1 MTGGME
7 PGWMWA
13 IGLIVFAVGIACGAG
28 LVLLLSGSSRRAAEL
43 QDKLDRLQQEFSAYR
58 DQVEQ
63 HFRKTSE
70 LVQTMTESYRNVYEH
85 LATGS
90 QALCQDPVSTPQL
103 DIPKNAML
111 DTDSSENSAEAE
123 PAGTDNDMFSDAET
137 DTLDELGDAG
147 LGDAPRVPKLDGL
160 YGETRTTP
168 QPPSA

>member
-1 MTGGME
+1 MTSGME
-7 PGWMWA
+7 SGWMWA

-28 LVLLLSGSSRRAAEL
+28 LVLALSGSGRRAAEL
-43 QDKLDRLQQEFSAYR
+43 QDKLDRLQQEFAAYR

-103 DIPKNAML
+103 DIPQNAML
-111 DTDSSENSAEAE
+111 DTESDSNEDGE
-123 PAGTDNDMFSDAET
+123 PTDTDNDMFSDAET
-137 DTLDELGDAG
+137 DTLDELDDAG

-160 YGETRTTP
+160 YSETRTTP